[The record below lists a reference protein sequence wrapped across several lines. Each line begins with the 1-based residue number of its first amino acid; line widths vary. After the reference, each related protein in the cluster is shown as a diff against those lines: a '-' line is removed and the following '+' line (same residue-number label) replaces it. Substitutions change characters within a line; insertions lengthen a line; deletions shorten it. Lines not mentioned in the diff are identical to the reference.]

1 MNWLK
6 TLLATLIGL
15 VIIAVGILF
24 TVHNTAPVSI
34 DLVFVQ
40 LPEATLSLW
49 LILAFVTGGICGVL
63 LSTLTILALKTRL
76 HSAQRKVKSSRE
88 EIERLR
94 ASALKEPA

>member
-6 TLLATLIGL
+6 TLLATLVGL

-24 TVHNTAPVSI
+24 TVHNTTPVAI

-49 LILAFVTGGICGVL
+49 LILAFVAGGICGVL
-63 LSTLTILALKTRL
+63 LSTLTILALKARL
-76 HSAQRKVKSSRE
+76 RRANRKVDSSRQ

-94 ASALKEPA
+94 TTALKEPA